1 MRGRRL
7 AFKILNWYSTLWMSA
22 KAKVEVLGLE
32 KVPPRAEGERR
43 VYVLLNHST
52 TYDIVALMHISK
64 RPFVIMMDKGA
75 FTFPVIGHV
84 LRRAG
89 FVPLEKDSSRAA
101 FEECGAAVLRGDPLV
116 ISLHEGDSTLG
127 KFGPPRTGGIRIA
140 HSTGATLY
148 PIYLKVE
155 DAKIRHLSFKGINGT
170 TYPYT
175 TFRNAVY
182 CIEFLKPFSLASLPP
197 EPAYADFRRV
207 AEELDQER
215 ARMDGL
221 YGETMRRLEI
231 SLAEA
236 RRRGGSSLRVAW

>member
-1 MRGRRL
+1 MRGRKL

-22 KAKVEVLGLE
+22 KAKVEVRGLE
-32 KVPPRAEGERR
+32 NIPERAEGERR

-64 RPFVIMMDKGA
+64 RPFVIMMDQGA
-75 FTFPVIGHV
+75 FTFPVIGRI

-89 FVPLEKDSSRAA
+89 FVPLEKESSKAA
-101 FEECGAAVLRGDPLV
+101 FEECSQAVRRGYPLV
-116 ISLHEGDSTLG
+116 ISLHEGDSTIG

-140 HSTGATLY
+140 HSAGPSLY

-155 DAKIRHLSFKGINGT
+155 DAKISHLSFRGINGT
-170 TYPYT
+170 SYPYT

-182 CIEFLKPFSLASLPP
+182 SIEFLKPFSLSSLPP
-197 EPAYADFRRV
+197 EPAYEDFRRV

-221 YGETMRRLEI
+221 YGETMRQLETD
-231 SLAEA
+231 LAEA
-236 RRRGGSSLRVAW
+236 RRRGGSPLRVAW